1 MRPAPVVAMRVL
13 PVRKVGERARAR
25 LPVHFMAASL
35 IVLVALA
42 ASSLVSAD
50 LRNLEPAPAGL
61 TADDVSRRADD
72 NLRSDRTYMEA
83 RMTVESPRLS
93 APRNIHFISWEDRS
107 TKRSFIR
114 IREPAKDSGTGFLKL
129 HPNLWMYVPRVERTM
144 RVPPSMMLQSWMGS
158 DFTND
163 DLVRE
168 SSEVDDYDHKLLGI
182 DPALA
187 VTGGSE
193 ETRRA
198 LVLEYIPH
206 EEAAVVWGKIIA
218 WIDIETYAPLRQE
231 FYDEDGTK
239 LRELTFSQHKQD
251 GERYVP
257 HRWTLTPLDKEGHAT
272 SIELLEMRFDV
283 EIEES
288 VFTKRHLQKARER

>member
-1 MRPAPVVAMRVL
+1 M
-13 PVRKVGERARAR
+13 
-25 LPVHFMAASL
+25 
-35 IVLVALA
+35 
-42 ASSLVSAD
+42 
-50 LRNLEPAPAGL
+50 
-61 TADDVSRRADD
+61 SRRADD

-93 APRNIHFISWEDRS
+93 APRNIRFISWEDRI
-107 TKRSFIR
+107 TQRSFIR

-168 SSEVDDYDHKLLGI
+168 SSEVEDYDHNLLGI
-182 DPALA
+182 DPALSVA
-187 VTGGSE
+187 GVPGG
-193 ETRRA
+193 TRRA

-239 LRELTFSQHKQD
+239 LRELVFSKHKQD

-257 HRWTLTPLDKEGHAT
+257 RRWTLTPLDKKGHAT

-283 EIEES
+283 ELDES